1 MKNWI
6 IFHDDIHEPINS
18 TDLGQNNRNV
28 EKIFRH
34 KTLKKN
40 LCIES
45 VPLFFLQTYGKTT
58 ISSDGVKNLKRKEYL
73 YYLPLI
79 LRDVTVKHFHANV
92 LEFLSKLATI
102 YIAYPSTFHDDPT
115 NCFHE
120 KFSSPESKQI
130 IDI

>member
-1 MKNWI
+1 M
-6 IFHDDIHEPINS
+6 
-18 TDLGQNNRNV
+18 
-28 EKIFRH
+28 
-34 KTLKKN
+34 
-40 LCIES
+40 
-45 VPLFFLQTYGKTT
+45 
-58 ISSDGVKNLKRKEYL
+58 
-73 YYLPLI
+73 YLPLI

-102 YIAYPSTFHDDPT
+102 YTAYPSTFHDDPT